1 MDIMQ
6 QRVSQPQNQKYFDTL
21 YSSFNQQVKSDL
33 IRWQLDAKD
42 ILEEFQHK
50 MRGEVWSYTDANG
63 KEVYKP
69 EGKALM
75 NEEGINSIMSLISA
89 RLSKVFIMSN
99 FNDKDINSIM
109 LVFSY
114 EIITLFY
121 NKYTNFGIE
130 KSFLPSITNYIE
142 DLVYATLKRALNEG
156 ERKFLGLTER
166 RVESY
171 TDGDKS
177 KKPSWINIFKR

>member
-1 MDIMQ
+1 MEIQPNQ
-6 QRVSQPQNQKYFDTL
+6 QAPQSAKYFDTL
-21 YSSFNQQVKSDL
+21 YSPFTQQAKSDL

-42 ILEEFQHK
+42 ILAEFQHK
-50 MRGEVWSYTDANG
+50 MRGEVWSHTDPNG
-63 KEVYKP
+63 NEVYKP

-99 FNDKDINSIM
+99 FSESDINSMMI
-109 LVFSY
+109 VFSY
-114 EIITLFY
+114 ELITLMF
-121 NKYTNFGIE
+121 NKYTAFEID
-130 KSFLPSITNYIE
+130 KAFLPSITNYVE

-156 ERKFLGLTER
+156 ERKFLGTTER

-171 TDGDKS
+171 TEGDNKPKS
-177 KKPSWINIFKR
+177 SWASIFKR